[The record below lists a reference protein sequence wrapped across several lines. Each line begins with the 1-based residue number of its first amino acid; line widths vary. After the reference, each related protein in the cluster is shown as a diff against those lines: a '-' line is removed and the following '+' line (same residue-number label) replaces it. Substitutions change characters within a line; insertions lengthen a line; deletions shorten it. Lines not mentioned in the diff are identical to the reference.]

1 MPRSVIAAAISC
13 SIAMISVVIMIVEGT
28 ITPEAWALLLI
39 TPIPV
44 AVSITTNHNSVEEES
59 DSLGESGT
67 KITKKKQMAMWA
79 ILLMLV
85 STFLCF
91 D

>member
-13 SIAMISVVIMIVEGT
+13 SIAMISVVIMILEGT

-59 DSLGESGT
+59 DSLGEWDEDNEEEADGNVGDP
-67 KITKKKQMAMWA
+67 ADA
-79 ILLMLV
+79 G
-85 STFLCF
+85 F
-91 D
+91 DVPVL

>member
-59 DSLGESGT
+59 DSMGEWDEGNEEET
-67 KITKKKQMAMWA
+67 DGNVGDPADA
-79 ILLMLV
+79 G
-85 STFLCF
+85 F
-91 D
+91 DVPVL

>member
-13 SIAMISVVIMIVEGT
+13 SIAMISVVIMILEGT

-44 AVSITTNHNSVEEES
+44 AVSITTNHKSVEEES
-59 DSLGESGT
+59 DSLGEWDEG
-67 KITKKKQMAMWA
+67 IEEQADGNVGDPA
-79 ILLMLV
+79 DAG
-85 STFLCF
+85 F
-91 D
+91 DVPVL

>member
-59 DSLGESGT
+59 DSLGEWDEDNEEEADG
-67 KITKKKQMAMWA
+67 IVGDPADA
-79 ILLMLV
+79 G
-85 STFLCF
+85 F
-91 D
+91 DVPVL